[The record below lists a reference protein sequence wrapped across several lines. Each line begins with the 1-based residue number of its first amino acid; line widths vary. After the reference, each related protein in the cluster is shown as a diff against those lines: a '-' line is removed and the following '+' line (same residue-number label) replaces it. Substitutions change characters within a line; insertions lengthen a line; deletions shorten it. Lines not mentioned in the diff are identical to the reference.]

1 MGYRISWT
9 PKQIRCHKIIPF
21 KQNSI
26 ASGKTNIYLTFIWSG
41 RNDINPQPNLKE
53 KRAVSLGLYESLRE
67 ILYHMEL
74 AH

>member
-1 MGYRISWT
+1 MNA
-9 PKQIRCHKIIPF
+9 KQIRWHKIIPF

-26 ASGKTNIYLTFIWSG
+26 ASGKGNNIYLTFIWSG
-41 RNDINPQPNLKE
+41 GNDINPEPNLKE
-53 KRAVSLGLYESLRE
+53 KRAASLGLYESLRE